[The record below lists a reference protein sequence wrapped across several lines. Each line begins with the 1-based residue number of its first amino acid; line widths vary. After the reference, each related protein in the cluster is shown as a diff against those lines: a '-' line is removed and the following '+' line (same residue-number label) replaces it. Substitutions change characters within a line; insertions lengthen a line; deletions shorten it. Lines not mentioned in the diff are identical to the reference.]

1 MQEVYVNCHDLEW
14 QDMPS
19 YPPGTKGKILRD
31 DKGGKTVLLKIPA
44 GFEMPAHSHTTG
56 EQHYV
61 LEGQYRIEDQIYEE
75 GTYHF
80 MPPGDTHGPFKSEN
94 GATLLVIWDKFSDQ

>member
-1 MQEVYVNCHDLEW
+1 MQEVYVNCRNLEW

-19 YPPGTKGKILRD
+19 YPAGTKVKVLRD
-31 DKGGKTVLLKIPA
+31 NKGRKTVLLKIPA

-61 LEGQYRIEDQIYEE
+61 LEGQYEIEGQVYGE

-80 MPPGDTHGPFKSEN
+80 MPPGDTHGPFTSKT
-94 GATLLVIWDKFSDQ
+94 GATLLVIWDGYSN